1 MRVLLSLILLPLL
14 ALVAGIGLV
23 MGERELSAADQAA
36 AVGSELTLEGR
47 SYAPI
52 EVLGGAGSQKLLL
65 EMPLDVSVNQIIRP
79 AELSLR
85 DLTTGQSGRRVI
97 EVKVP
102 EALPNVVLL
111 VPLEGISTAADVS
124 LITQNA
130 LNPGPLKDLGF
141 GLLSASEVQRAAM
154 VAVVTL
160 AALLLL
166 WLPVSVSGSLL
177 RRRGR
182 KLQEDVEEERIRAAR
197 AQKEAKAAANR
208 ADERVAEIEAHA
220 HTREEEARDA
230 IATAARAESN
240 GGGGEEGA
248 FWREAVRDFLLAG
261 NVGRAEVE
269 RMLNAI
275 STKVKDK
282 APIQKDKAPIQEP
295 EAEAESV
302 TEMVEEESPAPETPP
317 FTAQLDDAAED
328 DTPDDGGGA
337 PKQGLLGRRRRRR

>member
-14 ALVAGIGLV
+14 ALAAGIGLV

-130 LNPGPLKDLGF
+130 LDPGPLKDLGF

-240 GGGGEEGA
+240 GAGGEEGA

-261 NVGRAEVE
+261 NVGREDVE

-282 APIQKDKAPIQEP
+282 APIQEP
-295 EAEAESV
+295 EAEAEAEAV
-302 TEMVEEESPAPETPP
+302 AEMVEEESPGPETPP
-317 FTAQLDDAAED
+317 LTAQLDDAAED